1 MSGIFGGGTISTEA
15 EKLATIRIQTSAY
28 GRVIPVV
35 YGTARIAGNL
45 LWYNDF
51 VRTENTTQQKSG
63 GIFGIGAVKTQNTTY
78 LYRAAIALGLCEGPI
93 TGIDTVWSE
102 KAYAFYSALSGL
114 GFVLFLG
121 ASPQSIWSWVTANHP
136 TEAIPYDG
144 IAYLAN
150 PSWPLDGNASLPNQ
164 SFEIGGLLQI
174 GGTPIPIVDA
184 NPGTIIQ
191 DVLTNVRYGLGWD
204 ASRIDVVDFT
214 AYCTAAAI
222 FVSPAYTEQQ
232 PASAVLKQLI
242 ELALADA
249 IWSGGKAKI
258 IPYADAVITGVDE
271 NGDPITWTPP
281 SAVFDLTDDDF
292 LVPKDSGEP
301 PVRMRRKPPS
311 DVHNVRS
318 VQYEPRYG
326 PVVGLGPTREKSY
339 NTSVQEAR
347 DDALIALYGERR
359 GQPAAFPM
367 IRDDDLARATAQ
379 RLLQRG
385 TAVLNQY
392 EFRLGWRHVLL
403 EPMDWGT
410 ITDAQ
415 LGLVQHA
422 VRIIETSEDEYGT
435 ISVIAE
441 DYPGAGGL
449 VPGTVAGGASDG
461 GGPNTYADPDDVE
474 APVIFE
480 APGSLAS
487 TSAAELWIAVTG
499 ADPNWGGCNV
509 WMSTDG
515 GSTYRKIAVQPTGSR
530 YGALTALLAAW
541 GSAPTLD
548 TTHTLAVALLG
559 ARDTTL
565 TSVTSGEASAGVTLC
580 YVGGATREFLAF
592 QTATLTGAAAYNL
605 TTLAR
610 ALRGSTD
617 GSHAS
622 GAPFVRCDE
631 TLVRIPFP
639 AGFPAGTTVYFKF
652 TSFNLFGS
660 NEQSLAGV
668 VAYPFT
674 FQNIGGPAGGNT
686 TDALVAQLPFFD
698 AVDDV
703 LSVPAVPAV
712 ATEIDSGM
720 RKRAYLAGI
729 KSARIAAMVA
739 TAVAGTALKLSY
751 STNNGASWVAIGTT
765 CSVAA
770 TGAAQSLFFALP
782 AAMAADVLLKLET
795 TGGDGVST
803 LELSS
808 AALQYS
814 ALDLS

>member
-1 MSGIFGGGTISTEA
+1 
-15 EKLATIRIQTSAY
+15 
-28 GRVIPVV
+28 
-35 YGTARIAGNL
+35 
-45 LWYNDF
+45 
-51 VRTENTTQQKSG
+51 
-63 GIFGIGAVKTQNTTY
+63 
-78 LYRAAIALGLCEGPI
+78 
-93 TGIDTVWSE
+93 
-102 KAYAFYSALSGL
+102 
-114 GFVLFLG
+114 
-121 ASPQSIWSWVTANHP
+121 VTANHP
-136 TEAIPYDG
+136 AEAIPYDG

-204 ASRIDVVDFT
+204 AARIDVVDFV

-232 PASAVLKQLI
+232 PASAVLKQLL

-258 IPYADAVITGVDE
+258 IPYADAAITGVDE

-301 PVRMRRKPPS
+301 PVRMRRKRPRTCTTS
-311 DVHNVRS
+311 S
-318 VQYEPRYG
+318 VQHEPRYG

-403 EPMDWGT
+403 EPMDWGY

-461 GGPNTYADPDDVE
+461 GGPNTYAAPGDVE

-660 NEQSLAGV
+660 NEQSLAAV
-668 VAYPFT
+668 TAYPFT

-686 TDALVAQLPFFD
+686 STRSCCRSRSSTSSTTSSACLRFRRRRRRSTAGSPE
-698 AVDDV
+698 AR
-703 LSVPAVPAV
+703 VP
-712 ATEIDSGM
+712 
-720 RKRAYLAGI
+720 RLA
-729 KSARIAAMVA
+729 KSARLSAMVA
-739 TAVAGTALKLSY
+739 TARRRHRAQALLLDEQRREL
-751 STNNGASWVAIGTT
+751 GRDRHDV
-765 CSVAA
+765 SVATTRRRRVA
-770 TGAAQSLFFALP
+770 LVRGALGDGRRRAAQARDDRRRRRLDARAL
-782 AAMAADVLLKLET
+782 V
-795 TGGDGVST
+795 GSRCST
-803 LELSS
+803 PRWTLS
-808 AALQYS
+808 
-814 ALDLS
+814 